1 MKTVHPVAA
10 TSTAENSLDAARK
23 TPASGAASP
32 AAGKN
37 AGLAGQDDAQA
48 LPDMLHDSLGY
59 AILRA
64 KVRSYEMLYE
74 VHGGDGIS
82 PARMTALS
90 IIGTQPGTNQ
100 SALAEQL
107 RITRASI
114 VKVIDNLEALELV
127 ERRSIPGDR
136 RSYSLVLTEKG
147 RQELLSLY
155 EKNRRYEMRIAEGLT
170 AHERASLIALLDRV
184 AVAAKPAI

>member
-1 MKTVHPVAA
+1 MKTAHPVAA
-10 TSTAENSLDAARK
+10 KPGADKSLAAAQK
-23 TPASGAASP
+23 NPASG
-32 AAGKN
+32 
-37 AGLAGQDDAQA
+37 DV
-48 LPDMLHDSLGY
+48 PDILHDSLGY
-59 AILRA
+59 AIQRA
-64 KVRSYEMLYE
+64 KVRTYEMLFAAYGE
-74 VHGGDGIS
+74 DTIS

-136 RSYSLVLTEKG
+136 RSYSLLLTEKG

-155 EKNRRYEMRIAEGLT
+155 EKTRRYEVRIAQDLSPD
-170 AHERASLIALLDRV
+170 ERALLIELLDRV
-184 AVAAKPAI
+184 ALSDKPAA